1 MVTTVRMWRIDYIT
15 LCKGFNGKLGKANN
29 IDVRLD
35 NNNKRKEKGFV
46 MDGPYSALSPGSILA
61 QGPALVLGSPCQ
73 PPPPAQGTSENGG
86 NVRGSYLFGQAY
98 VADSN
103 FRAGLLQSS
112 TCSATLEK
120 VHANTAAGGGKGG
133 ARRPRGAGN
142 GSRDGE
148 TSMFQRQP
156 RRFQKNMSRRPGRAD
171 TCYGTD
177 CVTNWPHGRVSGL
190 PAPLGSD
197 WFPGEQ

>member
-73 PPPPAQGTSENGG
+73 PPRQLRALLRTEEMSEEATCLDRPTWLTATSE
-86 NVRGSYLFGQAY
+86 QA
-98 VADSN
+98 S
-103 FRAGLLQSS
+103 
-112 TCSATLEK
+112 CK
-120 VHANTAAGGGKGG
+120 VQHAQPRWRKCMQTQQQGEGKGESG
-133 ARRPRGAGN
+133 GLGGQGMAPEMERLLCSSDSQGD
-142 GSRDGE
+142 SRK
-148 TSMFQRQP
+148 TC
-156 RRFQKNMSRRPGRAD
+156 PGGQD
-171 TCYGTD
+171 VQTH
-177 CVTNWPHGRVSGL
+177 VTGQTVSPTGHM
-190 PAPLGSD
+190 G
-197 WFPGEQ
+197 G